1 MITDIKFLKDKIF
14 RRKTV
19 NGAGMV
25 EYILLVFLIAL
36 VAYIGVQQYGLA
48 VRNRW
53 LSANRKVQSAYLGQP
68 GMDR

>member
-1 MITDIKFLKDKIF
+1 MNKKSM
-14 RRKTV
+14 KTLRISD
-19 NGAGMV
+19 NKGAGMI

-36 VAYIGVQQYGLA
+36 IAYLGVQQYGLS

>member
-1 MITDIKFLKDKIF
+1 MIKNHIISLKAKKDAVK
-14 RRKTV
+14 
-19 NGAGMV
+19 GAGMV